1 MIKLNSAIPLYQQ
14 VAEDLKNRIEQG
26 EFCSGQSIPSEAKL
40 CEQYEVSRI
49 TIRNA
54 IAELV
59 EQEILVKYQ
68 GKGVFVRTPKISSSL
83 TTFKGFTY
91 FCQENHIKTYTKILE
106 NKVSNLI
113 STASKV
119 SKEKKPAASM
129 FDVFD
134 AQQELSDLE
143 EVTLLKLIVD
153 DITPEAMVKVMK
165 ENDEKIAMVTAEGGV
180 FGMLAGRYSTQ
191 PNMDIF
197 LKAYA
202 GEPYCSDRMGR
213 TGEALDHPLLSL
225 LLMVQPKVL
234 QDALENRDFRER
246 GLMARFLYSLPPSR
260 VGSRVY
266 DSKPIPKE
274 LRTAYNQLIKDLL
287 SIGENREWQQ
297 ENTLI
302 HLSDEAYQISK
313 EFFNEIEQKMAEDYE
328 EIEDWA
334 GKYHGQTMR
343 IAGLLHVVKYRLG
356 AANVILEGQT
366 MKEAIQIGR
375 YFLECA
381 MAAFRLSGIAEPQ
394 EEKDAKYLMK
404 KIDSFYASQNP
415 ENDLYSN
422 EGPKIPKIPNMM
434 RLQDLWQACRGKFE
448 NREDMQL
455 VLDILIERGF
465 IRIIKK
471 QNKKAGRPPEFIEVN
486 PEYWKSKEM
495 IDFS

>member
-1 MIKLNSAIPLYQQ
+1 MLGDYARAISESLQVSEDMAAVAVLGVISLSAMGNFYIEPKTDWVEPLNLYILITARPSERKTPVLKEVSAPVYEYVKEENQRRRPLYDRYLMQ
-14 VAEDLKNRIEQG
+14 K
-26 EFCSGQSIPSEAKL
+26 
-40 CEQYEVSRI
+40 
-49 TIRNA
+49 
-54 IAELV
+54 
-59 EQEILVKYQ
+59 
-68 GKGVFVRTPKISSSL
+68 
-83 TTFKGFTY
+83 
-91 FCQENHIKTYTKILE
+91 KILE

-134 AQQELSDLE
+134 AQQELSNLE

-153 DITPEAMVKVMK
+153 DITPEAMVRVMK

-343 IAGLLHVVKYRLG
+343 IAGLIHVVKYRLG
-356 AANVILEGQT
+356 AANVVLEGQT

-404 KIDSFYASQNP
+404 KIDDFGMEPSSQNP
-415 ENDLYSN
+415 QNTQNIKLRDLYQSCK
-422 EGPKIPKIPNMM
+422 GHFKTK
-434 RLQDLWQACRGKFE
+434 
-448 NREDMQL
+448 EDMQPGLDML
-455 VLDILIERGF
+455 VERGF
-465 IRIIKK
+465 IRIIKE
-471 QNKKAGRPPEFIEVN
+471 QNKKAGRPSEFIEVN
-486 PEYWKSKEM
+486 PEYWKSKE
-495 IDFS
+495 IVDFS